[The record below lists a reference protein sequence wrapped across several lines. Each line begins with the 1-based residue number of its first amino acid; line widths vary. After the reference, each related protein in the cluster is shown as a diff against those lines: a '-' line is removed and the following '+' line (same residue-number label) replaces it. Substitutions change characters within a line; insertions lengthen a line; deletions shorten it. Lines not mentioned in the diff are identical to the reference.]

1 MAIINFDLKNQP
13 QSDIGN
19 LLKLQETYFLIV
31 KIFNFLSI
39 QVRFLNEGDKNQKI
53 AQMSN
58 QA

>member
-39 QVRFLNEGDKNQKI
+39 EVRFLNEGDKNQKI